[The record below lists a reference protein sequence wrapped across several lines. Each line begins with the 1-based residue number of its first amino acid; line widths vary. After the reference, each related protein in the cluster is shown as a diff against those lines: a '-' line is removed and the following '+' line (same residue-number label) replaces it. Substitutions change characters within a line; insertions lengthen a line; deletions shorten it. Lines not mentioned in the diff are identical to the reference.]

1 MVRKD
6 GRLDGEEDGEG
17 GKNIPARGNSM
28 CKDRKRQSVAG
39 GRPGGAGEQEDAGR
53 PLHSG
58 LVWGLFSGSCS
69 GLGCRERGTEETL
82 PGGATQVRVGTRDS
96 SSSQQ
101 GPGLLTEKEVPAPQK
116 PHQLS
121 PLPPPPGTPPLLSEK
136 SPVFFF
142 YLGCLRGSGGGQC
155 RMLMKS
161 EAPR

>member
-1 MVRKD
+1 
-6 GRLDGEEDGEG
+6 
-17 GKNIPARGNSM
+17 M

-58 LVWGLFSGSCS
+58 LAWGLFSGSCS

-96 SSSQQ
+96 SSSQH

-142 YLGCLRGSGGGQC
+142 LPGVPQRVWWGPVQNANEIRGTQVRARPQLGVN
-155 RMLMKS
+155 
-161 EAPR
+161 